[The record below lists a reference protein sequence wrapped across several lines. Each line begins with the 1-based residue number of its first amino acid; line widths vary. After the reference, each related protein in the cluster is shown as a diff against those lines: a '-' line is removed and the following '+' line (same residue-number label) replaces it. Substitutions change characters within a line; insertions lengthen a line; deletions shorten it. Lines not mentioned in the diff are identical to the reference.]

1 MRAFRFR
8 LERVLGWYRKA
19 ADLEESRLGA
29 CLADLAKV
37 QEGID
42 RFHGE
47 RLAIERDFVSSAS
60 IPAHDAQAFGLYQL
74 QATARETV
82 LNRELESQKSNVE
95 AQTARMKAARQ
106 RVRLLEKLRARQVEE
121 HSYIAERELE
131 SLAADAYLAKWPQDV
146 L

>member
-1 MRAFRFR
+1 MRTFRFR

-19 ADLEESRLGA
+19 ADLEESRLAA
-29 CLADLAKV
+29 CLSDMAKV

-60 IPAHDAQAFGLYQL
+60 IPAQDAQAFGLYRL
-74 QATARETV
+74 QATSQEIM
-82 LNRELESQKSNVE
+82 LNRELEKQKSNVE
-95 AQTARMKAARQ
+95 AQTARMKAAQQ
-106 RVRLLEKLRARQVEE
+106 RVRLVEKLRARQVEE
-121 HSYIAERELE
+121 HVYIAEREWE

>member
-19 ADLEESRLGA
+19 ADLEESRLAA

-47 RLAIERDFVSSAS
+47 RLAIERDFLSSAS
-60 IPAHDAQAFGLYQL
+60 IPAQHAQAFGLYRI
-74 QATARETV
+74 QATAQETL
-82 LNRELESQKSNVE
+82 LNRELENQRSKIE
-95 AQTARMKAARQ
+95 AQMVRMKAAQQ
-106 RVRLLEKLRARQVEE
+106 RVRLVEKLRARQVEE
-121 HSYIAERELE
+121 HAYIAERELE